1 MRELISELKG
11 AWRTG
16 KLEFPMGKPW
26 FRVTGRAVEPVTSE
40 GWFAFY
46 AIFTWVIGAT
56 YYAFTGRDPVG
67 LPLGALLPVLGLAS
81 LVLFVVGCAIC
92 VLKTDFPRHRE

>member
-1 MRELISELKG
+1 MKELLSELKD

-16 KLEFPMGKPW
+16 KLELPIGKPW
-26 FRVTGRAVEPVTSE
+26 FRVIGRAVEPISGE

-46 AIFTWVIGAT
+46 AISTWIIGAT

-67 LPLGALLPVLGLAS
+67 LPLGALLPVFGFAS
-81 LVLFVVGCAIC
+81 VVLFVVGCLIC
-92 VLKTDFPRHRE
+92 ILKTDFPRRP